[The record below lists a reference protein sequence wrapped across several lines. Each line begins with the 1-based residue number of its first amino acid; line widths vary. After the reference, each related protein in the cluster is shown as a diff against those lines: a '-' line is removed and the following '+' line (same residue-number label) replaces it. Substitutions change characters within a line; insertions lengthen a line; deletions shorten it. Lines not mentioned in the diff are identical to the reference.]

1 MDEKPS
7 EWICGECR
15 INEAFCV
22 CVERVSDKMTDQKP
36 GRVWFAQKNI
46 TFGYIGQAATSLM
59 SFVLRTIFIMNLSE
73 ELLGVNSLYTNIL
86 SILSMAEL
94 GIGTALNFALYRPVA
109 EGDTEKVKS
118 YMQMYRRAYTVIALV
133 VAAIGLCLA
142 PFLPYLI
149 KEPGSITV
157 REMTLYYFIFLF
169 NTVSTYFVSY
179 KYSLCNAEQRNYIQ
193 TNINTITKI
202 ATTAL
207 QILVVIV
214 TKNFLLYLLTDMFV
228 QLLQKLFVSRYLNRL
243 YPYLKDKN
251 VQPLTK
257 EESGEVWRKTKALV
271 MHKVGDVA
279 RLQTDSLIISSFIA
293 VAVSGMVDNYNLVIN
308 AAANFVNILLNSVI
322 SGFGNLIATES
333 KEHQFRLFKVY
344 RFFATWVYG
353 FLVTGFYVLLTPLI
367 QIWLGDAWVLPAA
380 AVTLV
385 LIDLYFKGERI
396 VLSNYKTAAGVF
408 EQDRYLALIQGGV
421 NLVLSIWL
429 VQTIGLAGIYV
440 GTVVSGLIANVTKP
454 FIIYRVCFERPCG
467 SYFRDSVKYAGVTFV
482 LALVLKAAGEM
493 VFGEYTI
500 VTFLVMAAVI
510 TAVYN
515 GVYLLLFHRTEEFG
529 YLANTVKK
537 RLKG

>member
-1 MDEKPS
+1 
-7 EWICGECR
+7 
-15 INEAFCV
+15 
-22 CVERVSDKMTDQKP
+22 MTDQKP
-36 GRVWFAQKNI
+36 GRVWFAEKNI
-46 TFGYIGQAATSLM
+46 AFGYIGQAATSLM

-118 YMQMYRRAYTVIALV
+118 YMQMYRKAYTTIALV
-133 VAAIGLCLA
+133 VAVIGLCIA

-157 REMTLYYFIFLF
+157 QEMTLYYFIFLF

-202 ATTAL
+202 VTTAL
-207 QILVVIV
+207 QILVVIL

-228 QLLQKLFVSRYLNRL
+228 QLLQKIFVSRYLNRL
-243 YPYLKDKN
+243 YPYLRDKD
-251 VQPLTK
+251 VQPLSK
-257 EESGEVWRKTKALV
+257 EESGEIWRKTKALV
-271 MHKVGDVA
+271 LHKVGDVA

-293 VAVSGMVDNYNLVIN
+293 VTVSGMVDNYNLVIN
-308 AAANFVNILLNSVI
+308 AVTNFVNILLNSVI
-322 SGFGNLIATES
+322 SGFGNLIATEDR
-333 KEHQFRLFKVY
+333 EHQFRLFRVY
-344 RFFATWVYG
+344 RFFANWVYG

-367 QIWLGDAWVLPAA
+367 QIWLGESWVLPAA

-385 LIDLYFKGERI
+385 LVDLYFKGERI

-408 EQDRYLALIQGGV
+408 EQDQYFALLQGAV

-429 VQTIGLAGIYV
+429 VQVIGLAGIYV

-454 FIIYRVCFERPCG
+454 FIIYKVCFGRKCG
-467 SYFRDSVKYAGVTFV
+467 SYFVDSLKHAGAT
-482 LALVLKAAGEM
+482 LVIAVGLKFAGDA
-493 VFGEYTI
+493 VFGTYGI
-500 VTFLVMAAVI
+500 AAFLLMAGII
-510 TAVYN
+510 TVVYN
-515 GVYLLLFHRTEEFG
+515 GVYLVLFGRGEEFA
-529 YLANTVKK
+529 YLKNTVLQ
-537 RLKG
+537 RLRR